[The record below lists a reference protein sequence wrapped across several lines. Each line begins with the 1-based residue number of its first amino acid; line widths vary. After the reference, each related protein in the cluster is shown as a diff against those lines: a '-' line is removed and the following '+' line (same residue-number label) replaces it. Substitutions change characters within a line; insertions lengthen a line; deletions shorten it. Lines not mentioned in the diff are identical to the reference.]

1 MTITDDSLSN
11 ELERELLDICSGR
24 DVSQLWQETV
34 MMLVAEQGQLHRPRN
49 SSSCFM
55 EAAFG
60 KIGCSGICPLEL
72 PSTGQTVE
80 HCVNAQIDT
89 AALEG
94 IVAQAWASPFSLLGL
109 GSGRLLRRAAGARLR
124 DVQRR
129 NG

>member
-1 MTITDDSLSN
+1 MYYVK
-11 ELERELLDICSGR
+11 R
-24 DVSQLWQETV
+24 
-34 MMLVAEQGQLHRPRN
+34 
-49 SSSCFM
+49 
-55 EAAFG
+55 
-60 KIGCSGICPLEL
+60 
-72 PSTGQTVE
+72 VE